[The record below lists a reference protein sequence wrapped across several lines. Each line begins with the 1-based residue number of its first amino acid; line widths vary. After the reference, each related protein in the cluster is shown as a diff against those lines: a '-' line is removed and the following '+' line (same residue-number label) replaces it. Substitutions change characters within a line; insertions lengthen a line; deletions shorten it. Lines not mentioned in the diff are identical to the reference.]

1 MAAYRLL
8 IKASAGRE
16 LERLST
22 KSDRLRIVG
31 RIQALADD
39 PRPHGCEKLAGYN
52 DRFRIRQGNYRV
64 VYLVDDQRR
73 EVTVNG
79 ISERAAGARTI
90 VARASRRL
98 SLARPAQRR
107 G

>member
-16 LERLST
+16 LERLGT

-31 RIQALADD
+31 RIQALAED
-39 PRPHGCEKLAGYN
+39 PRSHGCEELAGYT

-64 VYLVDDQRR
+64 VYLVDDQRQ
-73 EVTVNG
+73 EVTIFKVG
-79 ISERAAGARTI
+79 DRKDIYR
-90 VARASRRL
+90 
-98 SLARPAQRR
+98 
-107 G
+107 